1 MTAVPYS
8 IRQEAERIF
17 RDTLLRDQ
25 RLGLPQKVAS
35 ASERTTFDTTTID
48 TAYLPVPWKF
58 SESSAALWALAA
70 TYGNAIAKERFG
82 VDQDVVVN
90 TDVASLF
97 LCSSLLV
104 RVNGKSFQDSEI
116 GARVAKYDLGSVM
129 DPYRRLCTN
138 VYKTKDGRFFHLHGS
153 MNATKSLAMIGLP
166 PTNPDLDT
174 PEKIIAEISSKVEE
188 YDADWLDTEANQYW
202 RQAGTICLTEAEF
215 HASEQG
221 KAIKD
226 DGIYVINQFDTPSL
240 PPVPYPTVSRD
251 KLRPLE
257 GLKMID
263 ISRVIAAP
271 TIAKLAA
278 AFGATVIRVSCTTQP
293 DIGPLLI
300 DGNLGKRDVSLDLK
314 SESGRATLRRLISD
328 ADVVLDGYRPGA
340 LDRLGLGADYCR
352 TLALRRGRGVV
363 VVRENCYGWSGPLAP
378 RSGWQQISDCFTG
391 VAWGMGRF
399 LGLDEPVVPPL
410 PNSDYQ
416 TGLAGLVGILAAVDR
431 RATDGGSY
439 VVDVS
444 LNQYNQWL
452 LSLGQL
458 APQVQRALRE
468 LHPRLALRHHD
479 DMLNLTTKLMQSLV
493 PQVPGLFARS
503 EYFGRIKSDF
513 DAPDGEMEDLT
524 YLLPAARYGVTR
536 LGYDVGS
543 CFLGKYDAEW
553 PA

>member
-1 MTAVPYS
+1 M
-8 IRQEAERIF
+8 
-17 RDTLLRDQ
+17 
-25 RLGLPQKVAS
+25 
-35 ASERTTFDTTTID
+35 
-48 TAYLPVPWKF
+48 
-58 SESSAALWALAA
+58 
-70 TYGNAIAKERFG
+70 
-82 VDQDVVVN
+82 
-90 TDVASLF
+90 
-97 LCSSLLV
+97 
-104 RVNGKSFQDSEI
+104 
-116 GARVAKYDLGSVM
+116 
-129 DPYRRLCTN
+129 
-138 VYKTKDGRFFHLHGS
+138 
-153 MNATKSLAMIGLP
+153 
-166 PTNPDLDT
+166 
-174 PEKIIAEISSKVEE
+174 
-188 YDADWLDTEANQYW
+188 
-202 RQAGTICLTEAEF
+202 
-215 HASEQG
+215 
-221 KAIKD
+221 
-226 DGIYVINQFDTPSL
+226 
-240 PPVPYPTVSRD
+240 
-251 KLRPLE
+251 
-257 GLKMID
+257 
-263 ISRVIAAP
+263 
-271 TIAKLAA
+271 
-278 AFGATVIRVSCTTQP
+278 IRVSCTTQP

-328 ADVVLDGYRPGA
+328 ADVVLDGYRPRT

-352 TLALRRGRGVV
+352 TLARRRGRGVV

-399 LGLDEPVVPPL
+399 LGLNEPVVPPL
-410 PNSDYQ
+410 PNSNYQ

-458 APQVQRALRE
+458 APRVQRALRE

-493 PQVPGLFARS
+493 PQVPGLFARP

>member
-116 GARVAKYDLGSVM
+116 GARVA
-129 DPYRRLCTN
+129 N
-138 VYKTKDGRFFHLHGS
+138 

-174 PEKIIAEISSKVEE
+174 SEKIIAEIISKVEE

-202 RQAGTICLTEAEF
+202 RQAGTICLTEDEF

-226 DGIYVINQFDTPSL
+226 DGIYVINQYDTPSL

-352 TLALRRGRGVV
+352 TLARRRGRGVV

-493 PQVPGLFARS
+493 PQVPGLFARP

-524 YLLPAARYGVTR
+524 YLLPAAKYGVTR

>member
-8 IRQEAERIF
+8 IRQEAEHIF

-35 ASERTTFDTTTID
+35 ASERTTFDTTAID
-48 TAYLPVPWKF
+48 TACLPVPWKF
-58 SESSAALWALAA
+58 FESSAALWALAA

-116 GARVAKYDLGSVM
+116 GARVA
-129 DPYRRLCTN
+129 N
-138 VYKTKDGRFFHLHGS
+138 

-174 PEKIIAEISSKVEE
+174 SEKIIAEISSKVEE

-202 RQAGTICLTEAEF
+202 RQAGTICLTEDEF
-215 HASEQG
+215 HTSEQG

-240 PPVPYPTVSRD
+240 PPTPYPTVSRD

-263 ISRVIAAP
+263 ISR
-271 TIAKLAA
+271 
-278 AFGATVIRVSCTTQP
+278 P

-352 TLALRRGRGVV
+352 TLARRRGRGVV

-399 LGLDEPVVPPL
+399 LGLNEPVVPPL
-410 PNSDYQ
+410 PNSNYQ

-458 APQVQRALRE
+458 APRVQRALRE

-493 PQVPGLFARS
+493 PQVPGLFAS
-503 EYFGRIKSDF
+503 SSSSSII
-513 DAPDGEMEDLT
+513 
-524 YLLPAARYGVTR
+524 
-536 LGYDVGS
+536 
-543 CFLGKYDAEW
+543 
-553 PA
+553 